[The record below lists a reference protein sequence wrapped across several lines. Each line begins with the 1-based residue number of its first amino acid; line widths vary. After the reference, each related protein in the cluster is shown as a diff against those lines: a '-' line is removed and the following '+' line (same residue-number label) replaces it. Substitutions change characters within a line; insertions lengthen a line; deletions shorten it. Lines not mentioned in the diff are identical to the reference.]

1 MSLLFDIISL
11 YELKTNE
18 KAGCLM
24 SYKTT
29 NHNQK
34 LAIVNLAELEHKFS
48 ESMELE
54 GHKDEKDFI
63 LGGAGDELS
72 LRANSDDFNLWSIV
86 PSVMNGLYHGLGDT
100 TQSLLGVDL
109 KVPIITSASAAHG
122 LVHQQAEKATL
133 QGSQDAG
140 TLMTIS
146 TYSNEL
152 LSSIHHAAPSA
163 DWFYQHSPDKDEEF
177 SRFLLDEAVKQGAK
191 AIVIGVYGADFGR
204 RERDLFNQ
212 FDFPLDLPF
221 RQLTAY
227 PNYPTDLDIFEVN
240 NRKRTDITPEAIAE
254 LKAYTGLP
262 VIIKGIQSDTDA
274 LRAIDHGADAIWVSN
289 TGGRQLDGTRST
301 IKALP
306 EISKVVQGRVPI
318 IFDSGIRRGQH
329 IFKALA
335 LGADVVAIGRP
346 ALYGLHLG
354 GAKGV
359 TEVIQHLQKEL
370 LNTMLLSGVTSISE
384 LKQHA
389 RLERN

>member
-1 MSLLFDIISL
+1 MSYLTTTHNKSLDII
-11 YELKTNE
+11 
-18 KAGCLM
+18 
-24 SYKTT
+24 
-29 NHNQK
+29 
-34 LAIVNLAELEHKFS
+34 NLEELEKRFS

-54 GHKDEKDFI
+54 GHKGEKDFI
-63 LGGAGDELS
+63 LGGAGYELTLKS
-72 LRANSDDFNLWSIV
+72 NTSDFDQWSIV

-100 TQSLLGVDL
+100 SQSLLGIDL

-122 LVHQQAEKATL
+122 LVHQEAEKATH
-133 QGSQDAG
+133 QGSYGAG
-140 TLMTIS
+140 TLMAVS

-152 LSSIHHAAPSA
+152 LASIHQAAPAA
-163 DWFYQHSPDKDEEF
+163 DWFYQHSPDKDEDF

-212 FDFPLDLPF
+212 FDFPLNLPF

-227 PNYPTDLDIFEVN
+227 PNYPLDLDIFEVN
-240 NRKRTDITPEAIAE
+240 NRKRTDITPDMIGE

-262 VIIKGIQSDTDA
+262 VIIKGIQSGVDA
-274 LRAIDHGADAIWVSN
+274 LRAINHGADAVWISN

-306 EISKVVQGRVPI
+306 EISEAVQGRVPI

-335 LGADVVAIGRP
+335 LGADIVAIGRP

-359 TEVIQHLQKEL
+359 TSVIQHLQKEL
-370 LNTMLLSGVTSISE
+370 MNTMLLSGVSSISE
-384 LKQHA
+384 IKQYA